1 MRKMLFKALS
11 SYFRGHI
18 EKHITNIKIH
28 TDSSVGVAE
37 HPDHIQTIEKELEI
51 IAEYDEKIDILER
64 YFKGR
69 VKDKEVING

>member
-11 SYFRGHI
+11 SYFKGHI

-37 HPDHIQTIEKELEI
+37 HPDHIQTIEK
-51 IAEYDEKIDILER
+51 
-64 YFKGR
+64 
-69 VKDKEVING
+69 

>member
-1 MRKMLFKALS
+1 MRKILFKSLR
-11 SYFRGHI
+11 SYFKGHI

-51 IAEYDEKIDILER
+51 IAEYEDKLNVLEK
-64 YFKGR
+64 YFGENE
-69 VKDKEVING
+69 KEVLNG